1 MNTNQTPLSELALII
16 HALESVYVAD
26 METTRQKLLT
36 QLYGEMSKRG
46 ITQYNSAEQK

>member
-1 MNTNQTPLSELALII
+1 MNTNQTPVAEITLLI

-36 QLYGEMSKRG
+36 QLRGEMVKRG
-46 ITQYNSAEQK
+46 IKSFNSAEQK